1 MIVQLKIL
9 GTNLSIYLLKINQ
22 IIVFKL
28 KGSLEVYHTLMI
40 VLMIYTSHFEPIYV
54 YLSYFN
60 DRRFQDTFIIDRRI
74 WSINI

>member
-28 KGSLEVYHTLMI
+28 KGSLEVYHT
-40 VLMIYTSHFEPIYV
+40 
-54 YLSYFN
+54 
-60 DRRFQDTFIIDRRI
+60 
-74 WSINI
+74 

>member
-54 YLSYFN
+54 YLPYFN
-60 DRRFQDTFIIDRRI
+60 DRRFQDTSIIDRRI
-74 WSINI
+74 

>member
-54 YLSYFN
+54 YLCLTLMILGFK
-60 DRRFQDTFIIDRRI
+60 TLL
-74 WSINI
+74 